1 MKNQYLTDLVV
12 LYFVQGYSKKGVSK
26 DLFKNADLV
35 RVCFLPKTSSC
46 GKNND
51 IIFVKNTTKR
61 YNNFFPITY
70 SQHIRKKSIHKF
82 MIE

>member
-51 IIFVKNTTKR
+51 
-61 YNNFFPITY
+61 YNFCEKHN
-70 SQHIRKKSIHKF
+70 QR
-82 MIE
+82 M